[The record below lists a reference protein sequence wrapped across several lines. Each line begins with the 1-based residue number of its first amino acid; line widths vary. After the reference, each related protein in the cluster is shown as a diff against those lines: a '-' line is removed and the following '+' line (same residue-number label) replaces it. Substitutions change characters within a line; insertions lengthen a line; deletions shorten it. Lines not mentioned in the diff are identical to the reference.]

1 MTDKE
6 IISLEDLPMHDR
18 RYIRVIS
25 DRAFYQKSQEIEK
38 QVRAEGQGSGSS
50 LSTALLLAAPL
61 IPGGALVRGA
71 MLIAGIAYTAYVAGP
86 VKGSIGNEDSG
97 LIIEIPVRD
106 TKSFS
111 FPAGIA
117 EIGQVYAA
125 NPLSDR
131 IYFSVE
137 TYNDD
142 MIIHKLSELELILNA
157 LGAKKYSIIYHENS
171 EVAASVN
178 AKAGVKQVSIEAGAS
193 INNVR
198 KMKFERRGTS
208 RGGDPVLPSQL
219 TWYHREPVWQSLA
232 ESRIKYGR
240 EEFAFSVEL
249 EKSLKLSA
257 QAAVNAQVLS
267 GEIGSTFERLGNI
280 ILSVEGNF

>member
-1 MTDKE
+1 MIEKE
-6 IISLEDLPMHDR
+6 FASIETMPMHDR

-38 QVRAEGQGSGSS
+38 QVRAEGHGSGSS
-50 LSTALLLAAPL
+50 FSNALLIAAPL
-61 IPGGALVRGA
+61 IPGGALIRGA
-71 MLIAGIAYTAYVAGP
+71 MLIAGIAYTAYATGP
-86 VKGSIGNEDSG
+86 VKGAISNEDPG
-97 LIIEIPVRD
+97 LIIEVPVKD
-106 TKSFS
+106 TKNFS

-131 IYFSVE
+131 SYFYIES
-137 TYNDD
+137 YNDD

-157 LGAKKYSIIYHENS
+157 LGAKKYSIIYHETS
-171 EVAASVN
+171 ESLVSAN
-178 AKAGVKQVSIEAGAS
+178 AKAGAKQAAIETDAS
-193 INNVR
+193 INNAR

-208 RGGDPVLPSQL
+208 RGGDPILPSPL

-232 ESRIKYGR
+232 ESRMKYGR

-257 QAAVNAQVLS
+257 QATVNAQVLS
-267 GEIGSTFERLGNI
+267 GALGSTFERLGNV